1 MKSISIKTDDDTFNK
16 LQLITFKASTDQKQ
30 KVYMK
35 DVILESINN
44 FVFKKY
50 ADYLTVK
57 DEEIQPETKVTRGK
71 KTKKV

>member
-1 MKSISIKTDDDTFNK
+1 
-16 LQLITFKASTDQKQ
+16 
-30 KVYMK
+30 MK

-50 ADYLTVK
+50 ADYLTV

>member
-50 ADYLTVK
+50 ADYLTVDK
-57 DEEIQPETKVTRGK
+57 EIQPETKVTRGK
-71 KTKKV
+71 KTRKV

>member
-50 ADYLTVK
+50 ADYLTV